1 MKKQVKKGMSLF
13 LMLAMVIC
21 LTACGGGSNKETDGN
36 TKTDGSTAA
45 DSTSGGELADEQVL
59 GIYRK
64 TEPATLDPWVNNSGE
79 AGTMVA
85 AVHEPMLRKA
95 DNDKGYEPALM
106 TDYTVSDDHTVQI
119 GRASCRER
127 VYVSV

>member
-95 DNDKGYEPALM
+95 DNDKG
-106 TDYTVSDDHTVQI
+106 
-119 GRASCRER
+119 
-127 VYVSV
+127 